1 MPEKIAKLTTAPPK
15 GAAKEAMQCRL
26 ARAEC
31 TDEPSRDPNPVRRPA
46 RLSVILPI
54 GQVLLSGA
62 CFRLGAVKPS
72 QAGKNSGEY
81 PQGGEGLHRLRLHV
95 LVPCV
100 PFKVQGNVSFP
111 LQGSRRPA
119 GGNGSVQMSG
129 RGELGLLGDASFSHE
144 FRPRPRR
151 GACVVSYPLGTK
163 HGATFKYPACN
174 SGLAR

>member
-100 PFKVQGNVSFP
+100 PFKVQGTCRFRYKALAV
-111 LQGSRRPA
+111 QPA
-119 GGNGSVQMSG
+119 AMA
-129 RGELGLLGDASFSHE
+129 RYKCRDAAS
-144 FRPRPRR
+144 
-151 GACVVSYPLGTK
+151 
-163 HGATFKYPACN
+163 
-174 SGLAR
+174 